1 MNSTNEK
8 TYINSNKEIDIKQ
21 WEFLLYFNS
30 AILIVKMI
38 YQVYSH
44 IKTNSKNNQLS
55 MQSDVIKRK
64 LSKINPILKTLIRN
78 NLFQSNNNINNI
90 NDDIK
95 LDIDDDIEKNSIQLN
110 KL

>member
-30 AILIVKMI
+30 GILIIKMI

-78 NLFQSNNNINNI
+78 NLFQSNNNIN
-90 NDDIK
+90 DDIK